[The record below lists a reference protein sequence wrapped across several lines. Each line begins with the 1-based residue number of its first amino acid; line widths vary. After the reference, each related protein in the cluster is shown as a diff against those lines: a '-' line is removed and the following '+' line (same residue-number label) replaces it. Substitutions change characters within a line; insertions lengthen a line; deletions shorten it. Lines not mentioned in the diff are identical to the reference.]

1 MKDSTQLGKIAN
13 LESATKYAEKVVL
26 NLKQKQVKSIFQYT
40 GNYKFR
46 QKGTEKKKV
55 RSTYEHKNTKT
66 TNVRSCYVG
75 TKHQKSAQCQFEVAF
90 LFIHPRVVSTAI
102 IVKFTFFKP

>member
-26 NLKQKQVKSIFQYT
+26 NLKRKEVKSIFRYT

-46 QKGTEKKKV
+46 QKGTGKKK
-55 RSTYEHKNTKT
+55 SDPTMNTKI
-66 TNVRSCYVG
+66 
-75 TKHQKSAQCQFEVAF
+75 QKLQMSDPAM
-90 LFIHPRVVSTAI
+90 
-102 IVKFTFFKP
+102 

>member
-1 MKDSTQLGKIAN
+1 M
-13 LESATKYAEKVVL
+13 
-26 NLKQKQVKSIFQYT
+26 KSIFQYT

-46 QKGTEKKKV
+46 QKGTEKKKKSDPKYV
-55 RSTYEHKNTKT
+55 HKNTKT

-75 TKHQKSAQCQFEVAF
+75 TKQQKSAECQVEVAF

-102 IVKFTFFKP
+102 MVKFTFFKP